1 MTMTLFEQH
10 QLPCILESRLSKR
23 YQTLIME
30 HMTVNSSNAPGVKSL
45 RHHTQ
50 SWASTQATWRFYHN
64 EDVTF
69 PMLSGPMLGLAR
81 SGVKESQ
88 SRYVLMA
95 HDWCHINFAKH
106 HSKLDKTKMSHAL
119 DVGYELQA
127 SLLVDANTG
136 APIAPA
142 GLNLLTSN
150 GIYQCRSQELQPKQS
165 HLDSLFDSIH
175 WQEQLDLD
183 KPLVHVVDREAD
195 SAKDLRR
202 LGSVHWLT
210 RTKKGSTFRHEGQF
224 KTAEIISR
232 TISPDLKGVISL
244 RGKEGYLFVGET
256 TVELHRKSEKL
267 ASAAPTCRFV
277 MSLVTDDEGKELARW
292 YLLSN
297 VLDVDATEIATW
309 YCHRW
314 NIESWFKL
322 LKSDGHQLEKWQQTT
337 AESILKRLITASVAT
352 TLIFKLYSDSSDEAN
367 EFKGFLV
374 KLSGRLTKRTKPVT
388 QPSLLAGLWVFLQM
402 CEVLDTYTMDEIN
415 AMRQIASS
423 FFAQS
428 V

>member
-1 MTMTLFEQH
+1 MTLFEQH

-30 HMTVNSSNAPGVKSL
+30 HMTVNSANAPGVNSL
-45 RHHTQ
+45 NHHSD

-64 EDVTF
+64 ENVTF

-88 SRYVLMA
+88 GGYVLMA
-95 HDWCHINFAKH
+95 HDWCRINFVKH
-106 HSKLDKTKMSHAL
+106 QSKLDKTEMSHAL

-127 SLLVDANTG
+127 SLLVDVGTG

-142 GLNLLTSN
+142 GLNLLTKN

-165 HLDSLFDSIH
+165 HLDSLFDSIQ
-175 WQEQLDLD
+175 WQEQLHLG

-210 RTKKGSTFRHEGQF
+210 RTKKDSTFRHEGQF

-232 TISPDLKGVISL
+232 TISPDLKGVVSL

-256 TVELHRKSEKL
+256 IVELQRKSEKL
-267 ASAAPTCRFV
+267 VSAAPACRFV
-277 MSLVTDDEGKELARW
+277 VSLVTDDKGKELARW

-297 VLDVDATEIATW
+297 MMNVDATEIATW

-322 LKSDGHQLEKWQQTT
+322 LKSDGHQLEKWQQTSG
-337 AESILKRLITASVAT
+337 ASILKRLITASVAT
-352 TLIFKLYSDSSDEAN
+352 TLVFKLYSDNSEEAN

-374 KLSGRLTKRTKPVT
+374 KLSGRLTKRSKPVT
-388 QPSLLAGLWVFLQM
+388 HSALLAGLWVFLQM
-402 CEVLDTYTMDEIN
+402 CEVLNTYTTEEIN
-415 AMRQIASS
+415 RMKELARS
-423 FFAQS
+423 FFAQF